1 MLNSIKIKN
10 IQEINDIEVYMAK
23 IQSKKYITV
32 KEFSEIYNVSV
43 SSQQNYRG
51 RLYDP
56 LPYHQKVFRGNI
68 TYIVSEIE
76 KWLENQYK

>member
-1 MLNSIKIKN
+1 MNNMHEIIEIK
-10 IQEINDIEVYMAK
+10 EYMAK

-56 LPYHQKVFRGNI
+56 LPYHQKVFRANI
-68 TYIVSEIE
+68 TYTVSEIE
-76 KWLENQYK
+76 K